1 MSRLTAIAA
10 AILLFVVFLVT
21 RAPARLLT
29 HFVSPDQLVLQG
41 LEGTI
46 WEGVANRALLVTD
59 AGYLH
64 LGRVTWDLHPFSLLL
79 FSPRLDI
86 DAEWGAQ
93 RLSGAVKLRGEGNLG
108 LEDFEAKVSAELL
121 QQVLPAELSGQLS
134 LQVEELLL
142 ADWLPVRA
150 SGRLVW
156 QNAMWKPVQGPM
168 PLGSYAVDF
177 SQEAGDSLVGEVV
190 TIQGPVLAEGNVT
203 VTGADYAID
212 VTVSGERPLDAEL
225 RQALELFARP
235 VNGTYRVQLQDQ
247 LPRPAIAA
255 DAEG

>member
-10 AILLFVVFLVT
+10 AVLLFVVFLVT

-29 HFVSPDQLVLQG
+29 HFVSPDRLVLQG

-59 AGYLH
+59 TGYLH

-79 FSPRLDI
+79 FSPSLDI

-93 RLSGAVKLRGEGNLG
+93 HLSGGVSLRGEGNLG
-108 LEDFEAKVSAELL
+108 LEDFEAKGSAELL
-121 QQVLPAELSGQLS
+121 QQVLPAEFKGQLS

-150 SGRLVW
+150 SGRMVW
-156 QNAMWKPVQGPM
+156 QNAVWMPVQGPM

-177 SQEAGDSLVGEVV
+177 SQAAGDPLVGEVV
-190 TIQGPVLAEGNVT
+190 TLQGPLLAEGNVT
-203 VTGADYAID
+203 LIGDAYELD
-212 VTVSGERPLDAEL
+212 VTLSGERPLDAAL
-225 RQALELFARP
+225 QQALELFARP
-235 VNGTYRVQLQDQ
+235 VNGTYRVQLQNQ
-247 LPRPAIAA
+247 LPRPSGSG
-255 DAEG
+255 DARG